1 MRVLILTQYFAP
13 EVTAATQRLHPF
25 AAGLAARGH
34 QVEVIC
40 EVPSHPRG
48 VVETSYGGRLAET
61 RELDGFRTTYVWTH
75 ASPSK
80 RARHRLAS
88 YVSYAAIAAA
98 VAAARRRPDAIVASS
113 PPLSVGAVGAL
124 AAARHR
130 TAWLLDVRDLWP
142 EVAVALGEVR
152 NPRLI
157 AAAERLER
165 RLYRSA
171 GAITTPTEPFREH
184 IAARAPDSRK
194 VHVIPNGTTGAWL
207 EAGEAEPQRAALGLP
222 ADRFVWT
229 YAGNVGL
236 SQDLDTALE
245 AARLLGDG
253 YQLTVVGDGASLP
266 RLRETAR
273 ALGEGAVRF
282 VGLVEPPVAARY
294 MRASDVLLLP
304 LAANPE
310 LGKSVPIKLYDYCAI
325 GRPLLVA
332 ASGEVRRIAERERLA
347 LTADPGE
354 PAKLAAALRRLAAD
368 QPLRERLAT
377 AARRFAGEHR
387 REAEVERLEKL
398 LVSIR

>member
-1 MRVLILTQYFAP
+1 MRILILTQYFAP

-34 QVEVIC
+34 EVEVIC

-48 VVETSYGGRLAET
+48 VVEAPYRGRLVAT
-61 RELDGFRTTYVWTH
+61 RQLDGFRATYVWTH

-88 YVSYAAIAAA
+88 YASYATTAAA
-98 VAAARRRPDAIVASS
+98 LAVARRRPDAIVASS
-113 PPLSVGAVGAL
+113 PPLSVGVLGAL
-124 AAARHR
+124 VAARHR
-130 TAWLLDVRDLWP
+130 TPWLLDVRDLWP
-142 EVAVALGEVR
+142 QVAVALGEVR
-152 NPRLI
+152 HPRVI

-165 RLYRSA
+165 RLYASA

-184 IAARAPDSRK
+184 IAARAPDRRL
-194 VHVIPNGTTGAWL
+194 VHVVPNGTTAAWL
-207 EAGEAEPQRAALGLP
+207 QAGEAEPQRAALGLP
-222 ADRFVWT
+222 AGRFVWT

-253 YQLTVVGDGASLP
+253 YQLVVVGDGASLP
-266 RLRETAR
+266 RLRETAGR
-273 ALGEGAVRF
+273 LDEAAVRF
-282 VGLVEPPVAARY
+282 VGLVQPSLAARY
-294 MRASDVLLLP
+294 MRASDALLLP
-304 LAANPE
+304 LAAKPE

-332 ASGEVRRIAERERLA
+332 APGEARRIAEREGLA
-347 LTADPGE
+347 LTTDPGE
-354 PAKLAAALRRLAAD
+354 PSELAAAVRQLAAD
-368 QPLRERLAT
+368 QPLRARLAA

-387 REAEVERLEKL
+387 REAEVERLENL
-398 LVSIR
+398 LLLIR